1 MLSSQGLDA
10 VLEVA
15 RRLSPTPVRRVAELR
30 RGQNNRIFRVE
41 AAGGN
46 YALKRYPADDRRDRM
61 RAELEA
67 LAFFARRGIGRTPRL
82 VAREP
87 ETRHVLLSWMEGEPI
102 AQVSDAD
109 VAAFAEFQ
117 IELDAAIDARARREI
132 GEASEACLSGRRI
145 LAQVGGRFRHLA
157 AVKAEMP
164 QFAAF
169 YDGMLVPA
177 LEALEAQ
184 ARRDCARIGLDFD
197 ADLPAERRTL
207 IASDFGAHNALR
219 RADGTLSLLDF
230 EYFGWDDPAT
240 SVALFVMH
248 PAMQLS
254 ASQKLI
260 YRQRLFEHFRGTGA
274 ADRLA
279 ALMPLHVLRWC
290 GIILNELLPER
301 WRHRLVSGAELGGWD
316 EVRQAQIEKA
326 RRLLEEFWSPC

>member
-1 MLSSQGLDA
+1 MLSSQSLDA

-15 RRLSPTPVRRVAELR
+15 RRLSPTPVRRVVELR

-41 AAGGN
+41 AEGGD
-46 YALKRYPADDRRDRM
+46 YALKRYPAEDKRDRM
-61 RAELEA
+61 RAELAA
-67 LAFFARRGIGRTPRL
+67 LAFFARRGIGRTPRV
-82 VAREP
+82 VALEP

-102 AQVSDAD
+102 AQVSEAN
-109 VAAFAEFQ
+109 VAAFADFQ
-117 IELDAAIDARARREI
+117 IELDSAIDERARGEI

-145 LAQVGGRFRHLA
+145 LGQIGGRFRRLA

-184 ARRDCARIGLDFD
+184 ARRDYARLGLDFD

-219 RADGTLSLLDF
+219 RADGSLAFLDF

-240 SVALFVMH
+240 SIALFVMH
-248 PAMQLS
+248 PAMRLS
-254 ASQKLI
+254 ASQKLG
-260 YRQRLFEHFRGTGA
+260 YRRRMIEHFPGTCE

-279 ALMPLHVLRWC
+279 ALMPLYALRWC

-326 RRLLEEFWSPC
+326 RRLLEEFWPPC

>member
-1 MLSSQGLDA
+1 MLSSHSLDA
-10 VLEVA
+10 VLDTA

-41 AAGGN
+41 AEGGD
-46 YALKRYPADDRRDRM
+46 YALKRYPAEDKRDRM
-61 RAELEA
+61 RAELAA

-82 VAREP
+82 VALEP

-102 AQVSDAD
+102 AQVSEAD
-109 VAAFAEFQ
+109 VAAFADFQ

-145 LAQVGGRFRHLA
+145 LGQIGGRFRRLA

-197 ADLPAERRTL
+197 ADLPAARRTL
-207 IASDFGAHNALR
+207 IPSDFGAHNALR
-219 RADGTLSLLDF
+219 RADGSLEFLDF

-240 SVALFVMH
+240 SIALFVMH
-248 PAMQLS
+248 PAMRLS
-254 ASQKLI
+254 ASQKLS
-260 YRQRLFEHFRGTGA
+260 YRQRMIEHFPGTCEA
-274 ADRLA
+274 ERLA
-279 ALMPLHVLRWC
+279 ALMPLYALRWC

-301 WRHRLVSGAELGGWD
+301 WRHRLVSRAELGGWD

>member
-1 MLSSQGLDA
+1 MRSSPSLDA
-10 VLEVA
+10 VLETA

-41 AAGGN
+41 AEGGV
-46 YALKRYPADDRRDRM
+46 YALKRYPAEDQRDRM
-61 RAELEA
+61 RAELDA
-67 LAFFARRGIGRTPRL
+67 LAFFARRGIGRTPRV
-82 VAREP
+82 VALEP
-87 ETRHVLLSWMEGEPI
+87 ETRHVLLAWMEGEPI
-102 AQVSDAD
+102 AQVSEAE
-109 VAAFAEFQ
+109 VAAFAGFQ
-117 IELDAAIDARARREI
+117 IEIDSAIDARARREI

-177 LEALEAQ
+177 FAALEVR
-184 ARRDCARIGLDFD
+184 ARRDCARLGLDFD

-207 IASDFGAHNALR
+207 IPSDFGAHNALR
-219 RADGTLSLLDF
+219 QADGSLAFLDF
-230 EYFGWDDPAT
+230 EYFGWDDPVT
-240 SVALFVMH
+240 SIALFVMH
-248 PAMQLS
+248 PAMRLS

-260 YRQRLFEHFRGTGA
+260 YRQRLLAHFGGA
-274 ADRLA
+274 AAAERLA
-279 ALMPLHVLRWC
+279 ALLPLHVLRWC

-301 WRHRLVSGAELGGWD
+301 WQHRLESRAELGGWD

-326 RRLLEEFWSPC
+326 RRLLEEFWPPC